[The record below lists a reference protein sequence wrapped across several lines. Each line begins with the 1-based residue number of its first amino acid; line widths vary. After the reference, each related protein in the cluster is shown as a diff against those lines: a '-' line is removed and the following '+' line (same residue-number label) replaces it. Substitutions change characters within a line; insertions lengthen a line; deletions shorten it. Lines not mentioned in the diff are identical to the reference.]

1 MLQFRMDLT
10 SDIESRER
18 FTQVKESWRCAVEL
32 HIVITIDS
40 LGIVRRKDKFSLRN
54 ARFLYI
60 REDMDIDDISD
71 WNDVYQYYMK
81 ANS

>member
-1 MLQFRMDLT
+1 MDLT

-18 FTQVKESWRCAVEL
+18 FTQVKESWRFAVEL